1 MTTAL
6 GLLAVLL
13 LTAATGYF
21 VAQEFA
27 FVAAD
32 RGVLR
37 EQADAGDAAARRALE
52 VTGRLSFMLSG
63 AQLGIT
69 VTALLVGFIAEPA
82 IATVIRPGLEAVGL
96 PAGAVPGV
104 AIALAVAVATI
115 VQMVLGELAPKN
127 LGIARPEPVAKFLA
141 RSTLVYLK
149 VAGPVIR
156 LFDSAAT
163 GLLRRV
169 GVEPVEEV
177 EHGASPEELSRIIAE
192 SGATG
197 DLPPRL
203 SELLERAL
211 EFGDRTAEDVMV
223 PRPRVVLL
231 RDDRPISDLIDAVR
245 EHGHSR
251 YPVLCRRT
259 GEYAE
264 DIVGV
269 TGVRELLR
277 SDLTGDEPLELITR
291 PALLVPDS
299 LPLPAVLERMRA
311 AGDDLACVID
321 EYGGLAGVVTVED
334 LAEELVG
341 ELVDEND
348 PEPAGVVAGGDG
360 TWDVPG
366 TLRLD
371 EVERATGLSLPES
384 DGYDTIAGLVLSVLG
399 RMAEPGDA
407 VPVTLTM
414 EGDPLEADG
423 PDEAEAVLTVL
434 SVHRRV
440 PEWVRL
446 APAGSAATALSGP
459 APAGA
464 ETAGTETTR
473 TETAGRTAGRGAPG
487 RVALAEDSTGDSP
500 ESSRRDSHED
510 SGRRSG
516 ETPGGASGETPGE
529 TSGETSGERSMAR
542 SGRVSGR

>member
-1 MTTAL
+1 MNTAL

-13 LTAATGYF
+13 LTVATGFF

-32 RGVLR
+32 RAVLR

-82 IATVIRPGLEAVGL
+82 IAEVVRPGLVAVGL
-96 PAGAVPGV
+96 PAAVVPGV
-104 AIALAVAVATI
+104 AVALAIVIATV

-127 LGIARPEPVAKFLA
+127 FGIARPEPVAKFLA
-141 RSTLVYLK
+141 RWTLGYLK
-149 VAGPVIR
+149 IAGPVIR
-156 LFDSAAT
+156 LFDSAAA

-177 EHGASPEELSRIIAE
+177 EHGASPEELSRIISE
-192 SGATG
+192 SATAG

-203 SELLERAL
+203 SEQLERAL

-231 RDDRPISDLIDAVR
+231 RAARPISDLVDAIR
-245 EHGHSR
+245 DHGHSR
-251 YPVLCRRT
+251 YPVLST
-259 GEYAE
+259 ENGEE
-264 DIVGV
+264 VVGV

-277 SDLTGDEPLELITR
+277 SGESEGPLSRITR

-311 AGDDLACVID
+311 ARDDLACVID

-341 ELVDEND
+341 ELMDEND
-348 PEPAGVVAGGDG
+348 PEPAGVVANGDG
-360 TWDVPG
+360 TWNLPG

-371 EVERATGLSLPES
+371 EVERVTKLALPES
-384 DGYDTIAGLVLSVLG
+384 DDYDTIAGLVLAELG
-399 RMAEPGDA
+399 RMAELGDEVT
-407 VPVTLTM
+407 VPLTV
-414 EGDPLEADG
+414 EADLLDDDG
-423 PDEAEAVLTVL
+423 PEEASAVLTVL
-434 SVHRRV
+434 SVQRRV

-446 APAGSAATALSGP
+446 SLPAAGDGARDDGTPGDRAKDGARKDGTRDDGARENGARRGEPALS
-459 APAGA
+459 AGHRA
-464 ETAGTETTR
+464 GEGAGTGA
-473 TETAGRTAGRGAPG
+473 AGRKR
-487 RVALAEDSTGDSP
+487 
-500 ESSRRDSHED
+500 
-510 SGRRSG
+510 
-516 ETPGGASGETPGE
+516 
-529 TSGETSGERSMAR
+529 
-542 SGRVSGR
+542 